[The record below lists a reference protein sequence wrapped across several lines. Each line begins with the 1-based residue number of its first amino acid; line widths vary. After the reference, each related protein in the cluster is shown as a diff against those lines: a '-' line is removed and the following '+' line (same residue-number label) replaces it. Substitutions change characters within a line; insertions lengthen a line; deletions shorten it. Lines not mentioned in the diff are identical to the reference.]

1 MTAQLNVKINSDLK
15 QAFKFKCE
23 IEGIPMEVALNNAL
37 ADLVG
42 KPEFRIDHD
51 RVQPSF
57 IPPLDPVPGWCP
69 EIEGVSFA
77 KVDQWLKHHSEKD
90 TSILEVWTHCFQRAL
105 RRSPNVKEIK
115 KIGIYLQRNGWGKT
129 QKVSST
135 HRANRLYG
143 RSVVFVKMGQDQSDL
158 MV

>member
-1 MTAQLNVKINSDLK
+1 MTAQLNVRINSDLK

-51 RVQPSF
+51 RVQPSY
-57 IPPLDPVPGWCP
+57 IPPLDPAPGWCP
-69 EIEGVSFA
+69 EIDGVSFSR
-77 KVDQWLKHHSEKD
+77 VDQWLKHHSEKD

-105 RRSPNVKEIK
+105 RRSPNVKETK
-115 KIGIYLQRNGWGKT
+115 MLGVYLQRNGWSKT

-135 HRANRLYG
+135 YRANRLYG
-143 RSVVFVKMGQDQSDL
+143 RSVVFVRMGQKQSDL
-158 MV
+158 LV